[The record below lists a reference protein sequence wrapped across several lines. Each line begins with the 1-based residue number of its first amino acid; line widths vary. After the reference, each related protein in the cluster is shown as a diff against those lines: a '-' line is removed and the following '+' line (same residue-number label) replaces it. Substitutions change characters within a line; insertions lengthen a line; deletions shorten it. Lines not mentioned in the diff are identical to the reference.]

1 MLVLVFKN
9 EDTYI
14 GNKEFF
20 LNEKEQKVTLGEET
34 FELSSIVEIIVDGRV
49 IYGDTNEPF

>member
-9 EDTYI
+9 GDTYI

-20 LNEKEQKVTLGEET
+20 LNEKEQKITLGEES
-34 FELSSIVEIIVDGRV
+34 FELSSVIEIIVDGRA

>member
-20 LNEKEQKVTLGEET
+20 LNEKEQQVTLGEET

>member
-20 LNEKEQKVTLGEET
+20 LNEKEQQVTLGEET

-49 IYGDTNEPF
+49 IYGETNEPF